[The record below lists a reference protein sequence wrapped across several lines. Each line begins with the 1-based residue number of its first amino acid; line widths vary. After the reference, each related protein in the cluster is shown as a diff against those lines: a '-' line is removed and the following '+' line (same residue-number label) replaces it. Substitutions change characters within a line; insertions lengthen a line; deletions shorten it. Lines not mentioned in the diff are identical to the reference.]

1 MISEVPDEWAAFLA
15 KCREIEADRPD
26 PADEVMLYQMIVGAW
41 PLELDWSDEAG
52 CRAFAERLAG
62 WQQKALREAKLRTNW
77 TAPDEEYEAIARNFL
92 FGLVSRQSAFLPL
105 ARSFIDMIAPAGA
118 VNGLAQTVLKMT
130 VPGMPDFFQGTEF
143 WDFSLVDPD
152 NRRPV
157 DYDARREALAADRG
171 PLECRR
177 SWRDGRIKQAVI
189 QRVLTL
195 RRREPDLFA
204 RGDYCP
210 LPVQGALEDR
220 IIGFTRSLGGSELI
234 VVVPRLVCR
243 LLQNG
248 DGIMLDPRLLGDT
261 TVSFPPRLAGRQL
274 HSLLSPGEDLTA
286 RPSVSIQSL
295 LGDFP
300 VAVLYATEPG

>member
-1 MISEVPDEWAAFLA
+1 M
-15 KCREIEADRPD
+15 
-26 PADEVMLYQMIVGAW
+26 
-41 PLELDWSDEAG
+41 
-52 CRAFAERLAG
+52 
-62 WQQKALREAKLRTNW
+62 
-77 TAPDEEYEAIARNFL
+77 
-92 FGLVSRQSAFLPL
+92 
-105 ARSFIDMIAPAGA
+105 
-118 VNGLAQTVLKMT
+118 
-130 VPGMPDFFQGTEF
+130 
-143 WDFSLVDPD
+143 
-152 NRRPV
+152 
-157 DYDARREALAADRG
+157 DYDARREALAANKG
-171 PLECRR
+171 PLECQR
-177 SWRDGRIKQAVI
+177 SWRDGRVKQAVI

-204 RGDYCP
+204 RGAYCP

-248 DGIMLDPRLLGDT
+248 NGIILDPGLLGDT

-274 HSLLSPGEDLTA
+274 HSLLTPGEDLTS

-295 LGDFP
+295 LGAFP